1 MDAENRPRTFAD
13 DLLARVRDSTAPL
26 LVWYGAAGER
36 VELSGHVFDNWVAKS
51 ANLLTEE
58 LDAGPGTVVALRL
71 PAHWKSLALAF
82 GALHTGAELVLEPAG
97 AAPDASSPHTAR
109 VDVVASDDP
118 LAAAAG
124 HPGAEVV
131 AVALGA
137 MALAFP
143 GPAPAGALDYAAEVR
158 AFGDYYLAEPVDGGA
173 PALRDERGAV
183 DYAALFSPAEGDA
196 SGNALLGPGAS
207 LGRALREAL
216 AVWGGG
222 DALVLL
228 GDGVQATDRLRA
240 SERIARVL
248 AP

>member
-1 MDAENRPRTFAD
+1 MDAENQPRTFAD

-26 LVWYGAAGER
+26 LVWYGTAGER

-97 AAPDASSPHTAR
+97 TAPGAR

-173 PALRDERGAV
+173 PALRDARGAV
-183 DYAALFSPAEGDA
+183 DYAALFSPAAGDA

-216 AVWGGG
+216 TVWGGG

-240 SERIARVL
+240 SERVARVL
-248 AP
+248 GP